1 MVIHIEEFTTPEKH
15 FNSILSAVE
24 HTGECI
30 VETPGAI
37 YTLNPNALERL
48 TRLLKTLTTTNFFPM
63 LKDRGPGCDGCIP
76 IREKNLSLAVTSLK
90 MGKHRKAQKDLKEI
104 EIKDYAQCKE
114 CEKVTFN
121 IISRLEEV
129 LELTQISVT
138 DFTRTPVI
146 TSFSKYFPQKYQV
159 EEEYEVP
166 IPGGV
171 SFRVRL
177 LNTERGIYYDPLLPV
192 ESLGIK
198 AMNTLNKV
206 IKKIGESSSPRK
218 TMETELDG
226 TLLSVANNYL
236 YGLGNIQYMIY
247 DKKLTD
253 IYIYPTGVVEVSSYD
268 RDMEC
273 TLKLTSRGLEDLASS
288 YRRLTGEYFF
298 ESDPLSTYFWEEHNC
313 RISAI
318 GYTGN
323 YTKKPDFA
331 IRIWPEKPWHIL
343 NFVHVG
349 SMDFETAAILT
360 AAANFGVGAIIGGG
374 RGTGKST
381 MLQTFLFMMPRQ
393 TRKIALLTAREIHSW
408 FTERRFRISEMR
420 VHTGDEV
427 SSKGVPISRA
437 VKQML
442 VHGESSYIL
451 FNEIKYREEA
461 IPFFTAAAAAGMSS
475 LLTTL
480 HTDSAEGVIQRLL
493 LDFNIPVTALRTIRW
508 IPMTILNRKAGS
520 AYKRRVF
527 GDLVEVLPF
536 REDPLKEDKIK
547 HLITYNTKRETWTYA
562 GVEKLTDK
570 NMKDFVKESDFLRI
584 EGEQRGL
591 DSKGVAEYILL
602 FRDVY
607 KEIYNMYQGPPNTD
621 AFLSLMEHLFV
632 SFPKKGFE
640 GKDRNKIL
648 RKWRIC
654 VKHQQI

>member
-15 FNSILSAVE
+15 FSDILSAVE

-37 YTLNPNALERL
+37 YTLKPDALERL
-48 TRLLKTLTTTNFFPM
+48 TRLSKTLSTTNFFPM
-63 LKDRGPGCDGCIP
+63 LRDRGPGCDGCIP
-76 IREKNLSLAVTSLK
+76 EREKNLSRAVTSLK
-90 MGKHRKAQKDLKEI
+90 RGKHRKAQKYLKDI
-104 EIKDYAQCKE
+104 VIKDYTQCKG
-114 CEKVTFN
+114 CETVTFD
-121 IISRLEEV
+121 IVSRLEEV

-146 TSFSKYFPQKYQV
+146 TSFSKYFPEKYRV

-166 IPGGV
+166 IPGGL

-177 LNTERGIYYDPLLPV
+177 LDTERGIYYDPLLPV

-198 AMNTLNKV
+198 GMNTLNKA

-218 TMETELDG
+218 TMENELDEG

-236 YGLGNIQYMIY
+236 YGLGNIQYLIY

-253 IYIYPTGVVEVSSYD
+253 IYIYPSGAVDVSSYD

-298 ESDPLSTYFWEEHNC
+298 ESNPLSIYFWEKHNC

-381 MLQTFLFMMPRQ
+381 MLQTFLFMVPRHA
-393 TRKIALLTAREIHSW
+393 RKIGLFTAREIHSW

-427 SSKGVPISRA
+427 SSRGVPISRA

-480 HTDSAEGVIQRLL
+480 HTDSAEGVVQRLL
-493 LDFNIPVTALRTIRW
+493 LDFDIPVTALRTIRW
-508 IPMTILNRKAGS
+508 IPMTILDRKAGS
-520 AYKRRVF
+520 AYKHRVF
-527 GDLVEVLPF
+527 GDLVEILPF
-536 REDPLKEDKIK
+536 KEDPLKEDKIK
-547 HLITYNTKRETWTYA
+547 HLITYDAKREAWTYA

-570 NMKDFVKESDFLRI
+570 NMKDFVKESDFLHI
-584 EGEQRGL
+584 EGERRGL
-591 DSKGVAEYILL
+591 NNEGVAEYILL

-607 KEIYNMYQGPPNTD
+607 KEIDNMYPLEAPNADT
-621 AFLSLMEHLFV
+621 FLDLMEHLFT
-632 SFPKKGFE
+632 SFPKKGFG
-640 GKDRNKIL
+640 GKDRDKIL
-648 RKWRIC
+648 RKWRVCI
-654 VKHQQI
+654 KR